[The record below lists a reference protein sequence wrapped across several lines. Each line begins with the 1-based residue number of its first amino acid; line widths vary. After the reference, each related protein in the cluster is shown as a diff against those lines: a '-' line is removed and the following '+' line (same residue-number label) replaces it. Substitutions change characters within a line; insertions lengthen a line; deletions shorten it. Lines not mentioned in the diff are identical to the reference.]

1 MPRTASRSG
10 SRPIRLQKASSRRSE
25 GRWRRTQPHGRAPL
39 PLPSSYSP
47 DARGSRNIWRQSSL
61 PASVL
66 NTRSS
71 AERAA
76 RSPAPSSKRFTS
88 MSASSVPVRV
98 DSDVKKEAA
107 HRQAFRLRP
116 ALRSTRLLPADDPEN
131 KIPLLL
137 SAPEPNEESLAVI
150 KETEEMIK
158 PGTKEAITPCMTFSK
173 RHSHDESPGGSIH
186 IGIQPRPQK
195 EGGKTRMESAQL

>member
-1 MPRTASRSG
+1 
-10 SRPIRLQKASSRRSE
+10 
-25 GRWRRTQPHGRAPL
+25 
-39 PLPSSYSP
+39 
-47 DARGSRNIWRQSSL
+47 
-61 PASVL
+61 
-66 NTRSS
+66 
-71 AERAA
+71 
-76 RSPAPSSKRFTS
+76 